1 MKRRQFITLAGGAA
15 IGWPLV
21 ALAQQTM
28 PVIGILDSRT
38 PEAFPMGHRNLRQ
51 GLKEAGFVDGENVKI
66 EYRWGEDRTERVPE
80 LAADLVRRRVA
91 VIATTGG
98 EFAAFAVKA
107 ATSTIPI
114 VFLAGGDPV
123 RQGLVSSI
131 ARPEGNL
138 TGVSFFAGELAAKR
152 LELLRALVP
161 GAARLAVLVDPSNS
175 AVTQSTLK
183 DVEEAVRSIGVRY
196 RVLNATSAREID
208 EAFASLPHEHA
219 DVLLVAGS
227 PFFNTRLVQLAVA
240 AGRSGIPAMYVGRQY
255 VEAGGLISYGASIL
269 DAYRQQGIYLGRI
282 LKGTKPADLPIML
295 SSTFELV
302 INHQTARTQGL
313 TVPPTLLSIADEVIE

>member
-1 MKRRQFITLAGGAA
+1 MNRREFITLLGGAA
-15 IGWPLV
+15 MAWPV
-21 ALAQQTM
+21 IVRAQQTM
-28 PVIGILDSRT
+28 PVIGLLDSRT
-38 PEAFPMGHRNLRQ
+38 PEAFPMGQRSLRQ
-51 GLKEAGFVDGENVKI
+51 GLKEAGFVEGENVTI
-66 EYRWGEDRTERVPE
+66 EYRWGENRTERLPD

-107 ATSTIPI
+107 ATSTIPV

-123 RQGLVSSI
+123 GQGLVSSI

-152 LELLRALVP
+152 LDLLRQLVP
-161 GAARLAVLVDPSNS
+161 GAARIAVLVDPSNV

-183 DVEEAVRSIGVRY
+183 DIEEAARSIGMQY
-196 RVLNATSAREID
+196 HVLNATSGREID
-208 EAFASLPHEHA
+208 EAFASLRREHA

-240 AGRSGIPAMYVGRQY
+240 AGRYGIPAMYVGRQY

-269 DAYRQQGIYLGRI
+269 DAYRQQGVYLGRI
-282 LKGTKPADLPIML
+282 LKGAKPSDLPIML
-295 SSTFELV
+295 SSKFELV
-302 INHQTARTQGL
+302 VNNQTARTLGL
-313 TVPPTLLSIADEVIE
+313 AVPQSLLVAADEVIE

>member
-1 MKRRQFITLAGGAA
+1 VKRREFITLAGGAA

-28 PVIGILDSRT
+28 PVVGILDSRT

-51 GLKEAGFVDGENVKI
+51 GLKEAGFVEGENVKI

-152 LELLRALVP
+152 LELVRALVP
-161 GAARLAVLVDPSNS
+161 GAARVAVLVDPSNS

-183 DVEEAVRSIGVRY
+183 DAEEAARSIGVGY
-196 RVLNATSAREID
+196 RALKATNAREID
-208 EAFASLPHEHA
+208 EAFASARTCRCPPRRGLT
-219 DVLLVAGS
+219 L
-227 PFFNTRLVQLAVA
+227 FQLASGSVRRCRRTFRHSSNVRRTSIR
-240 AGRSGIPAMYVGRQY
+240 RSRWADQLRRQY
-255 VEAGGLISYGASIL
+255 S
-269 DAYRQQGIYLGRI
+269 RC
-282 LKGTKPADLPIML
+282 L
-295 SSTFELV
+295 SSTGHLSRPYPEG
-302 INHQTARTQGL
+302 HQTR
-313 TVPPTLLSIADEVIE
+313 

>member
-1 MKRRQFITLAGGAA
+1 MNRREFITLLGGAA
-15 IGWPLV
+15 VAWPV
-21 ALAQQTM
+21 IVRAQQTM
-28 PVIGILDSRT
+28 PVIGLLDSRT
-38 PEAFPMGHRNLRQ
+38 PEAFPMGQRSLRQ
-51 GLKEAGFVDGENVKI
+51 GLKEAGFVEGENVTI
-66 EYRWGEDRTERVPE
+66 EYRWGENRTERLPD

-107 ATSTIPI
+107 ATSTIPV

-123 RQGLVSSI
+123 GQGLVSSI

-152 LELLRALVP
+152 LDLLRQLVP
-161 GAARLAVLVDPSNS
+161 GAARIAVLVDPSNV

-183 DVEEAVRSIGVRY
+183 DIEEAARSIGVQY
-196 RVLNATSAREID
+196 HVLNATSGREID
-208 EAFASLPHEHA
+208 EAFASLRREHA

-240 AGRSGIPAMYVGRQY
+240 AGRYGIPAMYVGRQY

-269 DAYRQQGIYLGRI
+269 DAYRRQGVYLGRI
-282 LKGTKPADLPIML
+282 
-295 SSTFELV
+295 
-302 INHQTARTQGL
+302 
-313 TVPPTLLSIADEVIE
+313 